1 MDRKGVMIALFYEST
16 VTVGIQLAAYS
27 HSFSFPTFVYVFEE
41 KSFVSMVID
50 NTTRTPK
57 EKSQVF

>member
-1 MDRKGVMIALFYEST
+1 MIALFYEST